1 MITGVSLF
9 VIKVVRAIFKVIV
22 HGYPRGQNSTPSE
35 SCMFFSDFSVVFG
48 CVCVCVRKV
57 RAMEGLQLVAL
68 YIWAVWMGPVSHV
81 MYSIYVVYFC
91 VFL

>member
-48 CVCVCVRKV
+48 GVCVCVCVCVRKV

-68 YIWAVWMGPVSHV
+68 CGWV
-81 MYSIYVVYFC
+81 
-91 VFL
+91 L